1 MGIILFYKK
10 KPVEKIIF
18 HFNKKKQVLL
28 ICSILL
34 FVGWVRKMVFD
45 QKQFNLFIEE
55 NGVYGFFKEAI
66 TLKSGRKSHFYANW
80 RTVVEDAYL
89 TDKLADFVIDFVKS
103 KGTKVDTFY
112 GVPEGA
118 TKLGVLTQYK
128 YAKTSQGFSKG
139 SHVLAMGRAQPKD
152 HGAPKDKFF
161 VGVPKGNVV
170 VIEDVTT
177 TGGSLI
183 TTLDGLKEA
192 GINVVGVLSLT
203 NRMEKRDDGLS
214 VKEAI
219 EKKGVTFYSMSSALE
234 MLPIMYKKLSP
245 GEEIGKQIEEEFKQF
260 GTEEI
265 KL

>member
-1 MGIILFYKK
+1 VIEL
-10 KPVEKIIF
+10 E
-18 HFNKKKQVLL
+18 FN
-28 ICSILL
+28 
-34 FVGWVRKMVFD
+34 
-45 QKQFNLFIEE
+45 QKEFNSFIEE
-55 NGVYGFFKEAI
+55 NGVYGFFKDPI

-80 RTVVEDAYL
+80 RSVVEDAYL
-89 TDKLADFVIDFVKS
+89 TDKLADFVIEF
-103 KGTKVDTFY
+103 TKANNINVDTFY

-118 TKLGVLTQYK
+118 TKLGVITQYK
-128 YAKTSQGFSKG
+128 LAKSSSNFAKG

-161 VGVPKGNVV
+161 VGIPKGNVV
-170 VIEDVTT
+170 VLEDVTT

-192 GINVVGVLSLT
+192 GINVVGVFSLT
-203 NRMEKRDDGLS
+203 NRMEKRDDGMS

-219 EKKGVTFYSMSSALE
+219 EKKGVKFYSLSSALE

-245 GEEIGKQIEEEFKQF
+245 GNEIGEAIEKEFSEF
-260 GTEEI
+260 GTEQI